1 MKISTETQTI
11 LKNFASI
18 NGNIAFKAGEKLST
32 ISPQRNVVAM
42 TEIAE
47 KFSEDFY
54 IYDLSQF
61 LGVLSLFEDPE
72 VEFTDTVATITEG
85 NNSIEYHAASRDVL
99 LLPPDKQI
107 KFPGADVTLTMTAA
121 MLNAIQKT
129 SSVLSAPDLSIV
141 GDGKTLVLRVSDLK
155 NPSTN
160 SYKVEVGETDKTF
173 TANIAIN
180 NLKLISQD
188 YTVEIS
194 SKKIS
199 KWTSGKMTIYVALEA
214 TSDLD
219 NL

>member
-1 MKISTETQTI
+1 MKISAETQTI
-11 LKNFASI
+11 LKNFATI

-42 TEIAE
+42 TEIE
-47 KFSEDFY
+47 EDFSEDFY

-61 LGVLSLFEDPE
+61 LGVLSLFEDPD
-72 VEFTDTVATITEG
+72 VEFTEKVATITEG

-107 KFPGADVTLTMTAA
+107 KFPGADVTLVMTSAI
-121 MLNAIQKT
+121 LSAIQKT

-141 GDGKTLVLRVSDLK
+141 GDGKNLVLRVSDLK

-160 SYKVEVGETDKTF
+160 TYKVEIGETDKTF
-173 TANIAIN
+173 TVNIAIN

-214 TSDLD
+214 SSDLD